1 MRSVELVSFQI
12 VTAKKKIDYDEL
24 ATAVICGLSSDR
36 KPPKLLGQVND
47 IRSFLDSLATLHVVR
62 NYHTRDLISELF
74 FSNFCYTGRCEGIS
88 DDDLMDGLHSLADIL
103 RAS

>member
-47 IRSFLDSLATLHVVR
+47 IRSFLDSLATLDGLR
-62 NYHTRDLISELF
+62 NYYIRDLIRSPF
-74 FSNFCYTGRCEGIS
+74 FSEYAGK
-88 DDDLMDGLHSLADIL
+88 LAILVDIL
-103 RAS
+103 SHAR